1 MLKPALAA
9 GRSDCFDDG
18 GLKPV
23 SPRSIRKRSDP
34 ITVGGPPAM
43 EELRSGRKGWC
54 PWGAG
59 NGSGVPSW
67 MVVLSLGFDVS
78 ARGLSIL
85 SQTCASC

>member
-1 MLKPALAA
+1 
-9 GRSDCFDDG
+9 
-18 GLKPV
+18 
-23 SPRSIRKRSDP
+23 
-34 ITVGGPPAM
+34 M

-78 ARGLSIL
+78 ARGHKRPINFESDM
-85 SQTCASC
+85 C